1 MLGSGT
7 QQDPYLISVEDDF
20 ASIVNGTS
28 KEYKY
33 YKITNDIELT
43 NASGIFPIVSQKSF
57 IEIDGDGHLLTGL
70 NLRETRYNSP
80 SYELWGIFEK
90 LYNVRIKNL
99 GIKDF
104 RFTIYSKAGAFA
116 GQAMYTHF
124 ENCFVTNSLIR
135 GYGTGSD
142 YWKYIGGFVGYAP
155 TQNTFTNCAYIGVLN
170 NNILSIT
177 SNSIQGTSYVGG
189 FVGYGNNQ
197 VFNNCYSI
205 SGVNSTHETQE
216 GAFVSNYHV
225 GTATLN
231 NCYTV
236 RHSTTVHPQGTLL
249 DTNTY
254 ATYLRDNPT
263 ALEGFDFDNV
273 WGTSDKVNG
282 GLPTPKIFLPEAIPP
297 IIKDISISSYIN
309 AIKTDYLLDLIIP
322 IIKEIN
328 ASNYINQ
335 IQTDYIIDFVKANI
349 KTVNTGNYVNTITQ
363 FISWVNLVHPMI
375 KKIQVAHNIQ
385 PITVDVTSEF
395 LKVVIKEINTIS
407 SIKNISHDVKRLQIK
422 KSIENLISYLN
433 KITGQTIVISDIK
446 PIEFYAI
453 ASHLEKRNVVNV
465 VESLI
470 NVYSNEAQHTVH
482 QLQPKTEV
490 RIMAFIGDTVTLNV
504 RFKTSKGNAID
515 PTDVTL
521 KIFKPTIT
529 SFKLIDTIS
538 LTSDHKV
545 GVGEYEIDYT
555 IPSDLEFTNSI
566 TSHYIVAEFSG
577 VYNGKPTLTR
587 ERIPV
592 RFV

>member
-7 QQDPYLISVEDDF
+7 AQDPYLISVEDDF
-20 ASIVNGTS
+20 ASIVSGKLKNR
-28 KEYKY
+28 KY

-43 NASGIFPIVSQKSF
+43 NASGIFPIVSQKSS
-57 IEIDGDGHLLTGL
+57 IEIDGDGHSLIGL
-70 NLRETRYNSP
+70 NLRETRYDST
-80 SYELWGIFEK
+80 SYELWGIFK
-90 LYNVRIKNL
+90 QLFNVRIKNL
-99 GIKDF
+99 GIRDF

-116 GQAMYTHF
+116 GQASLSHF

-135 GYGTGSD
+135 GYGTNND
-142 YWKYIGGFVGYAP
+142 YWKDIGGFVGYAP
-155 TQNTFTNCAYIGVLN
+155 SENTFTNCAYIGVIN
-170 NNILSIT
+170 NNTLSIP

-189 FVGYGNNQ
+189 FVGYGINQ

-205 SGVNSTHETQE
+205 SGVNSTNETQE

-225 GTATLN
+225 ETATFN

-249 DTNTY
+249 DTNSY

-273 WGTSDKVNG
+273 WGTSDKING
-282 GLPTPKIFLPEAIPP
+282 GLPTPKIFLPEAVPP
-297 IIKDISISSYIN
+297 IIKDIN
-309 AIKTDYLLDLIIP
+309 IK
-322 IIKEIN
+322 
-328 ASNYINQ
+328 NYINP
-335 IQTDYIIDFVKANI
+335 IYTDYIIDFVKANI
-349 KTVNTGNYVNTITQ
+349 KTVNTGNYVNAITQ

-375 KKIQVAHNIQ
+375 KEIQVTHNIQ

-395 LKVVIKEINTIS
+395 LRVVIKEINTIS
-407 SIKNISHDVKRLQIK
+407 SIKNINHDVKRLQIK

-433 KITGQTIVISDIK
+433 KITGQTVVISDIE

-453 ASHLEKRNVVNV
+453 ASHLEQRNVVNV

-470 NVYSNEAQHTVH
+470 NVYGNEAQHTAH

-490 RIMAFIGDTVTLNV
+490 RIMAFIGGTVTLNV

-529 SFKLIDTIS
+529 SFELIDTIS

-545 GVGEYEIDYT
+545 SVGEYEIDYT

-587 ERIPV
+587 KMIPV

>member
-7 QQDPYLISVEDDF
+7 AQDPYLISVEDDF
-20 ASIVNGTS
+20 ASIVNGKS
-28 KEYKY
+28 KDYKY

-57 IEIDGDGHLLTGL
+57 IEIDGDGHSLTGL
-70 NLRETRYNSP
+70 NLRETRYDST
-80 SYELWGIFEK
+80 SYELWGIFK
-90 LYNVRIKNL
+90 RLFSVRIKNL
-99 GIKDF
+99 GIRDF

-116 GQAMYTHF
+116 GQATYTRF

-135 GYGTGSD
+135 GYGTGND

-155 TQNTFTNCAYIGVLN
+155 TQNTFTNCAYIGVIN
-170 NNILSIT
+170 NNTLSIP

-189 FVGYGNNQ
+189 FVGYGIDQ

-205 SGVNSTHETQE
+205 SGVNSTKETQE

-225 GTATLN
+225 GTATFN

-236 RHSTTVHPQGTLL
+236 RHDTTVHAQATLL
-249 DTNTY
+249 DTNSY

-273 WGTSDKVNG
+273 WGTSDKING
-282 GLPTPKIFLPEAIPP
+282 GLPTPKIFLPEAVPP
-297 IIKDISISSYIN
+297 IIKDIN
-309 AIKTDYLLDLIIP
+309 IK
-322 IIKEIN
+322 
-328 ASNYINQ
+328 NYINP
-335 IQTDYIIDFVKANI
+335 IYTDYIIDFVKANI
-349 KTVNTGNYVNTITQ
+349 KTVNTDNYVNAITQ

-375 KKIQVAHNIQ
+375 KEIQVTHNIQ

-395 LKVVIKEINTIS
+395 LRVVIKEINTIS
-407 SIKNISHDVKRLQIK
+407 SIKNINHDVKRLQIK
-422 KSIENLISYLN
+422 KSIKNLISYLN
-433 KITGQTIVISDIK
+433 KITGQTVVISDIK

-453 ASHLEKRNVVNV
+453 ASHLEQRNVVNV

-470 NVYSNEAQHTVH
+470 NVYGNEAQHTAH

-529 SFKLIDTIS
+529 SFELIDTIS

-545 GVGEYEIDYT
+545 SVGEYEIDYT
-555 IPSDLEFTNSI
+555 IPSNLEFTNSI

-587 ERIPV
+587 KMIPV